1 MEQVGQRAVES
12 PLLETFQSCLN
23 VVLENLLW
31 VTLLWED
38 WMTSKSPFSPPIFC
52 DLMIQLL
59 LLDVYSW
66 RIDILNTVSNSFR
79 DNGEMQA
86 YLEFSLVCS
95 KRRDKTYFNTHMLS
109 WIERYLNL
117 TTLNG
122 NFTDAENGI

>member
-1 MEQVGQRAVES
+1 
-12 PLLETFQSCLN
+12 
-23 VVLENLLW
+23 
-31 VTLLWED
+31 
-38 WMTSKSPFSPPIFC
+38 
-52 DLMIQLL
+52 MIQLL

-86 YLEFSLVCS
+86 YLEFSLVYS
-95 KRRDKTYFNTHMLS
+95 IRRDKTYFNTHMLS